1 MVRHRPYDASMPI
14 EWVFL
19 DVGGVLFSDGSYFT
33 SLYDAIASAAPG
45 TTRAA
50 YDARFDALRAAQDE
64 PFSEALVAAFVP
76 DAARHAQIREAADA
90 HWESQGYSADELY
103 PEVPETL
110 RALSSR
116 YKLGCITNHFS
127 WVRDRARDAGFAD
140 LVDLWAISAEL
151 GVEKPDPAIFA
162 HALREAGVAADRV
175 VMVGDRLDRDIAPA
189 KALGMRTLWLLR
201 NEAPDEPT
209 PDQSSVPDATART
222 LDEVPALVDRW

>member
-1 MVRHRPYDASMPI
+1 MPI

-33 SLYDAIASAAPG
+33 SLFEAIAAVAPG
-45 TTRAA
+45 TTREAF
-50 YDARFDALRAAQDE
+50 DARFDALRASQDE

-76 DAARHAQIREAADA
+76 DATRHAAIRESADA
-90 HWESQGYSADELY
+90 HWETHGYSADELY

-110 RALSSR
+110 RGLSDR
-116 YKLGCITNHFS
+116 YRLACITNHFS

-140 LVDLWAISAEL
+140 LVALWAISAEL

-162 HALREAGVAADRV
+162 HALREAGVPADQV

-189 KALGMRTLWLLR
+189 KALGMRTVWVLR
-201 NEAPDEPT
+201 NEAPDDPT
-209 PDQSSVPDATART
+209 ADQRSIPDAIVRT
-222 LDEVPALVDRW
+222 LDEVPALIAGW